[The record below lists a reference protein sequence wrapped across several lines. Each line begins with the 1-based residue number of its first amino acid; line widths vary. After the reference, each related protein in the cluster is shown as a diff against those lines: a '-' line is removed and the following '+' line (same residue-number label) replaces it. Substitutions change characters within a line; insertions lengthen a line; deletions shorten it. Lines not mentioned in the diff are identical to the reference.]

1 MKNKKDKLEAIV
13 NSWKYNY
20 LQKSLKWQEDEISI
34 INSGWINK
42 NKAWVTLTLADK
54 KMTLEIEKEK
64 YELHP

>member
-13 NSWKYNY
+13 NNWKYNY
-20 LQKSLKWQEDEISI
+20 LQRSLKWQEDEISI

-54 KMTLEIEKEK
+54 KMTLEIERKK
-64 YELHP
+64 YEIH

>member
-34 INSGWINK
+34 INSGWINPS
-42 NKAWVTLTLADK
+42 KAWVTLTLADK

>member
-20 LQKSLKWQEDEISI
+20 LQRSLKWQEDEISI
-34 INSGWINK
+34 INSGWINPS
-42 NKAWVTLTLADK
+42 KAWVTLTLANK